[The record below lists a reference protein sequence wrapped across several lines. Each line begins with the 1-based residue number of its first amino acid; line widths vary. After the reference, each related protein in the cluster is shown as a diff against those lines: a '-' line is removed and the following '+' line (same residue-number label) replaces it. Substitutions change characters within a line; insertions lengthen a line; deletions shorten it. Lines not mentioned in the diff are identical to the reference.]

1 MVTSNTIEYEASM
14 NYVPSE
20 FESGRTPVSRLQA
33 VAVSSRSLSE
43 LAEAKAVDG
52 ERCLLI
58 IDTRTLD
65 RECLATTLTQNG
77 LGMKAVAVG
86 SVAEWR
92 RKKDATHRVKAV
104 LLNIAGRTTG
114 DSVLCDEIASIVAEV
129 APAPVVIL
137 ADGDNLGQT
146 LKVIEHGARGFI
158 PSSVGIEVCVEAIA
172 LAVAGGTFIVAG
184 NSFSSSVPVDNTPR
198 QKELSRMFTL
208 RQAEVVQ
215 ALRKGKA
222 NKIIAYELNLRESTV
237 KVHIRNIMKKLK
249 ATNRT
254 EVAYKLNDLFQ
265 TDSRW
270 SASAD

>member
-1 MVTSNTIEYEASM
+1 M

-20 FESGRTPVSRLQA
+20 FESGRTPVNRLQA
-33 VAVSSRSLSE
+33 VPVSSRTLGD
-43 LAEAKAVDG
+43 LG
-52 ERCLLI
+52 EVRAQNEDRCLLI
-58 IDTRTLD
+58 IDSRMLE

-77 LGMKAVAVG
+77 LGMRALAVG

-92 RKKDATHRVKAV
+92 RKKDPTQRVKAV
-104 LLNIAGRTTG
+104 LLNIAGRTTSDG
-114 DSVLCDEIASIVAEV
+114 ILYDEIASISAEL

-137 ADGDNLGQT
+137 ADGDDLTQT

-158 PSSVGIEVCVEAIA
+158 PTSVGIEICVEAIG

-184 NSFSSSVPVDNTPR
+184 SNFSASVPVVDNTPR

-265 TDSRW
+265 SDSRW

>member
-1 MVTSNTIEYEASM
+1 
-14 NYVPSE
+14 
-20 FESGRTPVSRLQA
+20 
-33 VAVSSRSLSE
+33 
-43 LAEAKAVDG
+43 
-52 ERCLLI
+52 
-58 IDTRTLD
+58 
-65 RECLATTLTQNG
+65 
-77 LGMKAVAVG
+77 MKAVAVG

>member
-1 MVTSNTIEYEASM
+1 M

-20 FESGRTPVSRLQA
+20 FESGRTPIGKIQTMTTSARALND
-33 VAVSSRSLSE
+33 
-43 LAEAKAVDG
+43 LAGVDDD
-52 ERCLLI
+52 RCLLI
-58 IDTRTLD
+58 IDSRTLE
-65 RECLATTLTQNG
+65 RECLATTLTRNG
-77 LGMKAVAVG
+77 LGMKALAVG
-86 SVAEWR
+86 SVSEWR
-92 RKKDATHRVKAV
+92 RKKDSFQNLTAV
-104 LLNIAGRTTG
+104 LFNIAGRKASDG
-114 DSVLCDEIASIVAEV
+114 NLCDEIASIAAEL

-137 ADGDNLGQT
+137 ADGDDLNQT
-146 LKVIEHGARGFI
+146 LKVLERGARGFI
-158 PSSVGIEVCVEAIA
+158 PTSVGVEVCVEAIA
-172 LAVAGGTFIVAG
+172 LAVAGGTFIIAG
-184 NSFSSSVPVDNTPR
+184 NTFSSSTVVDNAPR

-265 TDSRW
+265 GESRW
-270 SASAD
+270 SASAE

>member
-1 MVTSNTIEYEASM
+1 M

-20 FESGRTPVSRLQA
+20 FESGRTPVNRLQA
-33 VAVSSRSLSE
+33 VAVAPRALSE
-43 LAEAKAVDG
+43 LG
-52 ERCLLI
+52 EVKVIGEDRCLLI
-58 IDTRTLD
+58 IDGRTLE

-77 LGMKAVAVG
+77 LGMKACAVG

-92 RKKDATHRVKAV
+92 RKKDATQRVKAV
-104 LLNIAGRTTG
+104 LLNITGRASSDG
-114 DSVLCDEIASIVAEV
+114 ALYEEIASIATEL

-137 ADGDNLGQT
+137 ADGDDLNQT
-146 LKVIEHGARGFI
+146 LRAIEHGARGFI
-158 PSSVGIEVCVEAIA
+158 PTSVGIEVCVEAIG

-184 NSFSSSVPVDNTPR
+184 KAFTSSAPVDNAPR

-265 TDSRW
+265 SDSRW
-270 SASAD
+270 SASSAD

>member
-1 MVTSNTIEYEASM
+1 M

-20 FESGRTPVSRLQA
+20 FESGRTPVNRLQA
-33 VAVSSRSLSE
+33 VAASSSRAVVE
-43 LAEAKAVDG
+43 RREADAYEED
-52 ERCLLI
+52 RCLLI
-58 IDTRTLD
+58 VDGRTLE
-65 RECLATTLTQNG
+65 RECLATTLTRNG
-77 LGMKAVAVG
+77 LGMRALAVG
-86 SVAEWR
+86 SVADWR
-92 RKKDATHRVKAV
+92 RKKDARQSVRAV
-104 LLNIAGRTTG
+104 LFNIAGRTTSDG
-114 DSVLCDEIASIVAEV
+114 VLCAEIASIAAEM

-137 ADGDNLGQT
+137 GDGDDLSQT

-158 PSSVGIEVCVEAIA
+158 PTSVGIEVCVEAIA

-184 NSFSSSVPVDNTPR
+184 NNFATSAAIDNAPR

-265 TDSRW
+265 SDSRW
-270 SASAD
+270 STPAE